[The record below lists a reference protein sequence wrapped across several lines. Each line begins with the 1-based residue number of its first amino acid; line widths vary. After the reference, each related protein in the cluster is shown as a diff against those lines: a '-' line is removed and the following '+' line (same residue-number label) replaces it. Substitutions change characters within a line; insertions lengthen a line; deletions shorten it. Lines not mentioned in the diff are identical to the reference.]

1 MMCKITDQIL
11 SRPVVFDQKKKN
23 VRMKMSLNRAF
34 TVLMAVYK
42 NDSPVLFDMA
52 LNSVFENTMQPQCVL
67 LVVDGPIPQ
76 LLEDVITKYRQKA
89 IFNVHYLPDNVGL
102 ANALNAGISKVETEW
117 IVRADADDYNLP
129 NRFEVLSHN
138 MTSDIGLMGSF
149 IQEVDKN
156 NIKLGIRKVATTHS
170 EILKFAKY
178 RNPFNHMS
186 VCYRTNAARAAG
198 GYPNIFLKEDYA
210 LWATMLSQGV
220 LSKNLDVVLVNATA
234 GLDMYKRRGG
244 LKYALAEIE
253 LQRHLLGVGIKSGF
267 SALVHGSSRALA
279 FLLPSSVRGFL
290 YEKILRS

>member
-1 MMCKITDQIL
+1 MCIDKT
-11 SRPVVFDQKKKN
+11 
-23 VRMKMSLNRAF
+23 F

-42 NDSPVLFDMA
+42 NECPRLFDMA
-52 LNSVFENTMQPQCVL
+52 LASVFDNSMQPNKVL
-67 LVVDGPIPQ
+67 LIVDGPIPNK
-76 LLEDVITKYRQKA
+76 LEQVVEKYREKQ
-89 IFNVHYLPDNVGL
+89 IFDCYYLQTNVGL
-102 ANALNAGISKVETEW
+102 ANALNAGISKVDTEW

-186 VCYRTNAARAAG
+186 VCYRTKAARAAG

-210 LWATMLSQGV
+210 MWATMLSQGV